1 MLKYYVDMATIKKR
15 ELVLSSGRKIKL
27 DGHTICIAN
36 TGEIGEGFT
45 RSILRYEDGPKENGG
60 GTVANP
66 YQLTTDEVMEIS
78 DYMISQWMQLKD
90 RIRQYGLKS
99 PDIFKRNP

>member
-1 MLKYYVDMATIKKR
+1 MATIKKR
-15 ELVLSSGRKIKL
+15 VLVLSNGRQIKL

-36 TGEIGEGFT
+36 TLEIGEGFT
-45 RSILRYEDGPKENGG
+45 RSILRYEEESKENGG

-66 YQLTTDEVMEIS
+66 YQFTTDEVMEIS
-78 DYMISQWMQLKD
+78 DYMIGLWMQLKD
-90 RIRQYGLKS
+90 RIRTNGLKS